1 MRYFVVLH
9 GELGAQNIDV
19 QAHRP
24 GASRLLFTLEAPP
37 GSDLKALLSERVLP
51 LAVRN
56 ALGAV
61 EGTFK
66 SYEEARLMAS
76 AVESATGAQAR
87 IEGKD
92 GSEVWPLAPE

>member
-66 SYEEARLMAS
+66 SYEEARTRAA
-76 AVESATGAQAR
+76 AVTGSTEARAR
-87 IEGKD
+87 IEAKD
-92 GSEVWPLAPE
+92 GSQVWPLAQE